1 MNQPTLEEFRRWLQT
16 EIAGLESESSGSSE
30 EQRLL
35 QLDIALQEAMAFTA
49 AWKLRKEAAVVPTI
63 REKSVRLLADNQ
75 QAITTSDNS
84 VRCNSCDADVDG
96 DLGFCPV
103 CGETR

>member
-1 MNQPTLEEFRRWLQT
+1 MGQPTLEEFRRWLQT
-16 EIAGLESESSGSSE
+16 EISALESGNHGSAE
-30 EQRLL
+30 EERLL

-49 AWKLRKEAAVVPTI
+49 AWKLRAEASVKPTI
-63 REKSVRLLADNQ
+63 RERSVRLF
-75 QAITTSDNS
+75 SDGPQNKAPS
-84 VRCNSCDADVDG
+84 SNAVKCNSCDADFDE

>member
-1 MNQPTLEEFRRWLQT
+1 MGQPTLEEFRRWLQT
-16 EIAGLESESSGSSE
+16 EISALESTGERSAE
-30 EQRLL
+30 EERLL

-49 AWKLRKEAAVVPTI
+49 AWKLREEASVKPTI
-63 REKSVRLLADNQ
+63 RERSVRLV
-75 QAITTSDNS
+75 SDGPQKQGQSSNA
-84 VRCNSCDADVDG
+84 VKCDSCDADYDE